1 MQALVAG
8 MWGGVAGASLLI
20 GALIGIYAR
29 VSQKIIG
36 LIMAIGAGVLISSV
50 SFELME
56 EAFRVGGFD
65 AAAIGL
71 LLGAF
76 VFFAADWIVNRLGAQ
91 HRKRSKDDMQAKHG
105 EGGSASALVIGALLD
120 GIPESLAIGIGLL
133 QGGKVSAVMVAAV
146 FMSNIPESLSA
157 AAGMK
162 KAGRSTR
169 YILTLW
175 TIVMMVSAL
184 AAAAGYIF
192 LAGASGNT
200 TGAISA
206 FAAGA
211 ILTMLASTMMPEAY
225 DEGGAA
231 VGLVT
236 TIGFLIAFVL
246 SKMEG

>member
-29 VSQKIIG
+29 VSQKTIG

-76 VFFAADWIVNRLGAQ
+76 V
-91 HRKRSKDDMQAKHG
+91 
-105 EGGSASALVIGALLD
+105 
-120 GIPESLAIGIGLL
+120 
-133 QGGKVSAVMVAAV
+133 
-146 FMSNIPESLSA
+146 
-157 AAGMK
+157 
-162 KAGRSTR
+162 
-169 YILTLW
+169 
-175 TIVMMVSAL
+175 
-184 AAAAGYIF
+184 
-192 LAGASGNT
+192 
-200 TGAISA
+200 
-206 FAAGA
+206 
-211 ILTMLASTMMPEAY
+211 
-225 DEGGAA
+225 
-231 VGLVT
+231 
-236 TIGFLIAFVL
+236 L